1 MKKILA
7 IVLTL
12 AMVLSMFTMGFTVSA
27 ANTTK
32 PADAPG
38 DAIAISTVDGLKAME
53 AGKYYYLTANIT
65 LGSYQVRVNEV
76 DANGLTPK
84 PDEDGT
90 VHYTVSTIAVVS
102 HASV

>member
-32 PADAPG
+32 PADAPA
-38 DAIAISTVDGLKAME
+38 DAIAISDAAGLAAME
-53 AGKYYYLTANIT
+53 AGKYYYLVADIT
-65 LGSYQVRVNEV
+65 VGTPGSLNEEAGV
-76 DANGLTPK
+76 PIRDILA
-84 PDEDGT
+84 
-90 VHYTVSTIAVVS
+90 S
-102 HASV
+102 ASVNDSASTK